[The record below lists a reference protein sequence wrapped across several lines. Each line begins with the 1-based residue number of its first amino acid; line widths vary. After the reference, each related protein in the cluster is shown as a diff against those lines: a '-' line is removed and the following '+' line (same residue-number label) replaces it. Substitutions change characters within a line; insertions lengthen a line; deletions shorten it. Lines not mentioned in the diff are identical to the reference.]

1 MAGKGARHRL
11 GLSQSEYAEKLAR
24 ILSGSKD
31 DEKPEGVEG
40 STGATKSLKTQPEAR
55 EGTPGSDL

>member
-31 DEKPEGVEG
+31 DEKPEG
-40 STGATKSLKTQPEAR
+40 
-55 EGTPGSDL
+55 